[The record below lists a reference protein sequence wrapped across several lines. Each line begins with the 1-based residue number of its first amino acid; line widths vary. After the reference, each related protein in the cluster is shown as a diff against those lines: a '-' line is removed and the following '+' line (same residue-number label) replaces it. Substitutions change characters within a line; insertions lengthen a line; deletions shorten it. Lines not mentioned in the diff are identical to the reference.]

1 MIAEVGNNRL
11 SLAAGV
17 ADGREHLQR
26 RGARDAGLGARV
38 GRQRQPRVDPPTPS
52 PPPHRRARAAAHRGP
67 NELRVSHTY
76 VYLSLQSIACGN
88 RFSCKHLSL
97 SRHTERK
104 VSTTFAI
111 PVLHTERPFLFSI
124 LH

>member
-38 GRQRQPRVDPPTPS
+38 GRQRQPRVDPPTP
-52 PPPHRRARAAAHRGP
+52 PLPRTAVHAP
-67 NELRVSHTY
+67 LRTAGRTS
-76 VYLSLQSIACGN
+76 
-88 RFSCKHLSL
+88 
-97 SRHTERK
+97 
-104 VSTTFAI
+104 
-111 PVLHTERPFLFSI
+111 
-124 LH
+124 